1 MVDRDALL
9 RKAVEKLCDSTASLK
24 VEQRDAVV
32 SLLDGQDV
40 LAVLPTGFGKSL
52 IFQVFVLAAEM
63 ERERFQTALVLCPLQ
78 SIISNQI
85 SEARN
90 MGLSASSVAD
100 LSLEEFKSAKSQLLF
115 GSAEKV
121 LEERLLNVLKDNCS
135 SIHQHLAAIVIDESH
150 TVEMWTG
157 KRYFFITRFSLADL
171 WLKLLIIF
179 LQPPG
184 QGTKQAPVLFVRRLA
199 DCQLYD
205 HSVNKVRKETSL
217 VAITSTQC

>member
-9 RKAVEKLCDSTASLK
+9 RKAVEKLCDSTASLT

-40 LAVLPTGFGKSL
+40 LAVLPTGFRKSL

-78 SIISNQI
+78 SIISDQI

-121 LEERLLNVLKDNCS
+121 LEE
-135 SIHQHLAAIVIDESH
+135 Q
-150 TVEMWTG
+150 
-157 KRYFFITRFSLADL
+157 
-171 WLKLLIIF
+171 
-179 LQPPG
+179 
-184 QGTKQAPVLFVRRLA
+184 
-199 DCQLYD
+199 
-205 HSVNKVRKETSL
+205 
-217 VAITSTQC
+217 